1 MTPVILL
8 HGWGFG
14 PAVWDQPGFMLDGRV
29 APALPGYGVT
39 PRGVAAAGSDYLEQ
53 VTALLNTELPPP
65 VTPAILVGWSLGA
78 LVAIALAQQYPAQ
91 IRGLVL
97 VAGLPCFQRSG
108 NWPAGWSE
116 AELRQVREQLAQN
129 PDNAWRYVAALAA
142 HGDTKF
148 KQVRAQLRATT
159 MPASAVLQAGLMCLQ
174 QTDLR
179 QVLAALAVPVSGLFG
194 GRDAMLGADAAATLK
209 SLRPDARVSVWPS
222 AGHAPH
228 LHDPAGFAGYL
239 QNEINSL

>member
-14 PAVWDQPGFMLDGRV
+14 PAVWDQPEFRV
-29 APALPGYGVT
+29 AGWAAPALPGYGVKSST
-39 PRGVAAAGSDYLEQ
+39 VAGPDYLEQ
-53 VTALLNTELPPP
+53 IAAVLVTALPPP
-65 VTPAILVGWSLGA
+65 ATPAIVVGWSLGA
-78 LVAIALAQQYPAQ
+78 LVAIALAQHYPAQ

-108 NWPAGWSE
+108 NWPAGWSA
-116 AELRQVREQLAQN
+116 AELGQVREQLAQN
-129 PDNAWRYVAALAA
+129 PDSAWHHVAALAA
-142 HGDTKF
+142 YGDTNF
-148 KQVRAQLRATT
+148 KRVRAQLRAIT
-159 MPASAVLQAGLMCLQ
+159 MPAPPVLQAGLMCLQ

-179 QVLAALAVPVSGLFG
+179 QVLATLAVPVSGLFG
-194 GRDAMLGADAAATLK
+194 GRDAMLGAGAAATLET
-209 SLRPDARVSVWPS
+209 LCPDARVCVWPD

-228 LHDPAGFAGYL
+228 LHDPAGFADYL